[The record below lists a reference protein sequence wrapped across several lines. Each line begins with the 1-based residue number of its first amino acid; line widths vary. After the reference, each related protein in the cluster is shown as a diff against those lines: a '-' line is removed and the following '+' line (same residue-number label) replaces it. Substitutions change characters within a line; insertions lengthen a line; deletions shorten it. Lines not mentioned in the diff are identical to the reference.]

1 MNASLNNSQSKRG
14 QNRGLNQ
21 IKSKISALQN
31 QYQKLLIQRQQD
43 IASLIST
50 LDLAHVDDQLLL
62 GGLIFLKEKITT
74 HDSIMEEWRNAG
86 ERFLRTIKP
95 KRQSH
100 PKPITPSSSPTQ
112 SPQKHPQSREK

>member
-1 MNASLNNSQSKRG
+1 MKASLNNSQSKRG
-14 QNRGLNQ
+14 PLREINQ
-21 IKSKISALQN
+21 IKSKISALQDRH
-31 QYQKLLIQRQQD
+31 QKLLVQRQQD
-43 IASLIST
+43 IASLISA

-74 HDSIMEEWRNAG
+74 HDSIMEEWQNAG

-95 KRQSH
+95 KRQSP

-112 SPQKHPQSREK
+112 SPQKHPQS